1 MKIND
6 RSRFPHPV
14 LWAVSGDYA
23 RGTFH
28 VEFEGQESL
37 ATGAVTLKYT
47 GALEQ
52 TEISEIIRT
61 GGASVGVFINCLE
74 TYYSRLFPITLPTGE
89 LQIHGGLLHGRVIL
103 RPVIWTNSVATI
115 DNSQDIHPEFGVGRH
130 SIPRFGILAVG
141 DEAVIEIGREKLA
154 KIESVFALAE
164 NNDVPLNQFAVYLDD
179 EKVQIHAPRAT
190 YEKIFRLRSTSPSL
204 AILLNSVYLPAVI
217 EVLSCLKA
225 SPDDF
230 EDRRWHRVF
239 MAKLNHLGIN
249 IESEELLPA
258 AQRILNSPFQA
269 IPDDLD
275 FRS

>member
-14 LWAVSGDYA
+14 LWSVSGDYA
-23 RGTFH
+23 RGSFH
-28 VEFEGQESL
+28 VEFEGKESL
-37 ATGAVTLKYT
+37 QTGAVTLKFT

-52 TEISEIIRT
+52 KDIAEIIET
-61 GGASVGVFINCLE
+61 GRASAGVFVNCLE
-74 TYYSRLFPITLPTGE
+74 TYYSKLYPIALPSGE
-89 LQIHGGLLHGRVIL
+89 LQIPGGLLHGRVIL
-103 RPVIWTNSVATI
+103 RPLIWTTSIINIENSP
-115 DNSQDIHPEFGVGRH
+115 DIHAEFGRGTH
-130 SIPRFGILAVG
+130 SIPRYGIIAIG

-154 KIESVFALAE
+154 KIESVFTLAE
-164 NNDVPLNQFAVYLDD
+164 NNDVPLNQFAVFLDD

-190 YEKIFRLRSTSPSL
+190 YEKIYRLRGTSPSL

-217 EVLSCLKA
+217 EVLSCLKEN
-225 SPDDF
+225 PD
-230 EDRRWHRVF
+230 EYEHRRWHRVF
-239 MAKLNHLGIN
+239 MSKLNHLGIH
-249 IESEELLPA
+249 IESEDLLPA